1 MTTFE
6 FQDAEY
12 VAPTG
17 GPGRSA
23 EPNPFTQVVQEIAL
37 TSTPDGKPVA
47 KAFQIDHPSR
57 TSEKPEDIAEI
68 KRIEAKIKRQFSLA
82 GEQSTPKVTVKSDIS
97 PVKNSVN
104 GRASAT
110 KSMVTFWTVKRQER
124 PRKPKAVE
132 TPAS

>member
-57 TSEKPEDIAEI
+57 TSEKPEDIAEVVAFLASDRSAWI
-68 KRIEAKIKRQFSLA
+68 TGQLWSIDGGFFAHTPTMPQFAALQAAKS
-82 GEQSTPKVTVKSDIS
+82 S
-97 PVKNSVN
+97 
-104 GRASAT
+104 
-110 KSMVTFWTVKRQER
+110 
-124 PRKPKAVE
+124 
-132 TPAS
+132 